1 MKAIGMRIAVVTIAA
16 MLLWACE
23 QDGPAEQAGEKID
36 NAVENAGE
44 AIENAGDKIES
55 STNN

>member
-1 MKAIGMRIAVVTIAA
+1 MKAMGMRIAVVTFAA
-16 MLLWACE
+16 MLLWACD